1 MSILKKTFAINQA
14 SSFVNVQKRQVYEY
28 ENWRQIKVGNN
39 KHANWNHDV
48 EALQRVPPKPP
59 SDSQY
64 VVDLMYVI
72 NKTTIMPGMKTFR
85 DWSRKACS
93 TIFLLSTERIDVFGD
108 RYNKVPSTK
117 QNTWKARSALKH
129 TNRICCRKADY
140 SGNRAS
146 LWHEPFSNFF
156 LLSANKRRSQLLVG
170 DDLIRNTLGNKI
182 ITASEMFEDP
192 TDIRSNKLTIS

>member
-28 ENWRQIKVGNN
+28 ENWRQIKVGYN
-39 KHANWNHDV
+39 KHANRNHDV

-93 TIFLLSTERIDVFGD
+93 TIFLLSTKRIDVFGD

-146 LWHEPFSNFF
+146 L
-156 LLSANKRRSQLLVG
+156 
-170 DDLIRNTLGNKI
+170 
-182 ITASEMFEDP
+182 
-192 TDIRSNKLTIS
+192 